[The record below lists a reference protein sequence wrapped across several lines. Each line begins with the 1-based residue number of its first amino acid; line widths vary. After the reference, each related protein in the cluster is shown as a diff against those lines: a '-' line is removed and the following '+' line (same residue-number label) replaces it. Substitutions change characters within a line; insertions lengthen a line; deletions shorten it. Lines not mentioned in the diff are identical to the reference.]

1 MTPTAAAGADS
12 NQGNKKLITGTL
24 VSGGSITDD
33 GVLATEDDRIVY
45 AGPAA
50 EFTATDLAAGFAAVE
65 PEDLPAG
72 CLILPGLI
80 DLHNHGG
87 NGGDFP
93 SGDEAA
99 ARSAIDFLHRSGTT
113 TLLASMVT
121 ASPEDLL
128 KGIGVY
134 LGLTHEGLLAG
145 IHLEGPFLSHAR
157 CGAQNPEWL
166 RDPDPDLLAQ
176 LIDAGQGQIVSV
188 TYAPELPGAAGLV
201 DLMTFHGI
209 IPSLGHT
216 DCDAQTA
223 AASLAQAREGLASAG
238 FDGNSGRPTV
248 THLFNGMPPLHHRSP
263 GPVAACLRAAREGQA
278 AVELVADNTHLDPQT
293 VLTVFTLLGAANILL
308 VTDSMAAAGLRDGQ
322 YMLGP
327 SPVTVAGSV
336 ATLDA
341 TGSIAGGT
349 ATLLDVV
356 RRTVGAGVPLQ
367 DAVLSAT
374 SVPAGVLGLDD
385 EVGCLGRGLR
395 ADAVVVTKDLELT
408 AVLRHG
414 EWLKPW
420 TSLARDL

>member
-1 MTPTAAAGADS
+1 MTPTAAPGADS
-12 NQGNKKLITGTL
+12 GSANKKLITGTL
-24 VSGGSITDD
+24 VSGGSITGD

-50 EFTATDLAAGFAAVE
+50 EFTTTDLAAGFAAVE
-65 PEDLPAG
+65 PEDLPEG

-121 ASPEDLL
+121 ASPDDLL

-166 RDPDPDLLAQ
+166 RDPDPELLSQ
-176 LIDAGQGQIVSV
+176 LIDAGQGQIVSM
-188 TYAPELPGAAGLV
+188 TYAPELPGASALV

-209 IPSLGHT
+209 TPSLGHT
-216 DCDAQTA
+216 DCDAETA
-223 AASLAQAREGLASAG
+223 AASLAQAKEGLASAG

-263 GPVAACLRAAREGQA
+263 GPVAACLRAAKEGQA

-293 VLTVFTLLGAANILL
+293 VLTVFTLVGAANILL

-327 SPVTVAGSV
+327 SPVTVSGGK

-356 RRTVGAGVPLQ
+356 RRTVDAGVPLQ

-374 SVPAGVLGLDD
+374 AVPADILGLDD

-395 ADAVVVTKDLELT
+395 ADAVVVNKDLELA

-420 TSLARDL
+420 G

>member
-1 MTPTAAAGADS
+1 MTPTAAPGADRGS
-12 NQGNKKLITGTL
+12 ANKKLITGTL
-24 VSGGSITDD
+24 VSGGSITGD

-50 EFTATDLAAGFAAVE
+50 EFTGGDLAAGFAAVE
-65 PEDLPAG
+65 PEDLPEG

-121 ASPEDLL
+121 ASPDDLL

-166 RDPDPDLLAQ
+166 REPDPELLSQ
-176 LIDAGQGQIVSV
+176 LIDAGQGQIVSM
-188 TYAPELPGAAGLV
+188 TYAPELPGASALV

-209 IPSLGHT
+209 TPSLGHT
-216 DCDAQTA
+216 DCDAETA
-223 AASLAQAREGLASAG
+223 AASLAQAKEGLASAG

-263 GPVAACLRAAREGQA
+263 GPVAACLRAAKEGQA

-293 VLTVFTLLGAANILL
+293 VLTVFTLVGAANILL

-327 SPVTVAGSV
+327 SPVTVSGGK

-356 RRTVGAGVPLQ
+356 RRTVDAGVPLQ

-374 SVPAGVLGLDD
+374 AVPADILGLDD

-395 ADAVVVTKDLELT
+395 ADAVVVNKDLELA

-420 TSLARDL
+420 A

>member
-12 NQGNKKLITGTL
+12 NRGNKKLITGTL

-128 KGIGVY
+128 RGIGVY

>member
-1 MTPTAAAGADS
+1 MTPTAAPGADVGS
-12 NQGNKKLITGTL
+12 ANKKLITGTL
-24 VSGGSITDD
+24 VSGGSITGD

-50 EFTATDLAAGFAAVE
+50 EFTTTDLAAGFAAVE
-65 PEDLPAG
+65 PEDLPEG

-121 ASPEDLL
+121 ASPDDLL

-166 RDPDPDLLAQ
+166 RDPDPELLSQ
-176 LIDAGQGQIVSV
+176 LIDAGQGQIVSM
-188 TYAPELPGAAGLV
+188 TYAPELPGASALV

-209 IPSLGHT
+209 TPSLGHT
-216 DCDAQTA
+216 DCDAETA
-223 AASLAQAREGLASAG
+223 AASLAQAKEGLASAG

-263 GPVAACLRAAREGQA
+263 GPVAACLRAAKEGQA

-293 VLTVFTLLGAANILL
+293 VLTVFTLVGAANILL
-308 VTDSMAAAGLRDGQ
+308 VTDSMAAAGLRDGR

-327 SPVTVAGSV
+327 SPVTVSGGK

-341 TGSIAGGT
+341 SGSIAGGT
-349 ATLLDVV
+349 GTLLDVV
-356 RRTVGAGVPLQ
+356 RRTVDAGVPLQ

-374 SVPAGVLGLDD
+374 AVPADILGLDD

-395 ADAVVVTKDLELT
+395 ADAVVVNKDLELA

-420 TSLARDL
+420 G

>member
-1 MTPTAAAGADS
+1 MTPTAAPGADS
-12 NQGNKKLITGTL
+12 GSANKKLITGTL
-24 VSGGSITDD
+24 VSGGSITGD

-50 EFTATDLAAGFAAVE
+50 EFTTTDLAAGFAAVE
-65 PEDLPAG
+65 PEDLPEG

-121 ASPEDLL
+121 ASPDDLL

-166 RDPDPDLLAQ
+166 RDPDPELLSQ
-176 LIDAGQGQIVSV
+176 LIDAGQGQIVSM
-188 TYAPELPGAAGLV
+188 TYAPELPGASALV

-209 IPSLGHT
+209 TPSLGHT
-216 DCDAQTA
+216 DCDAETA
-223 AASLAQAREGLASAG
+223 AASLAQAKEGLASAG

-263 GPVAACLRAAREGQA
+263 GPVAACLRAAKEGQA

-293 VLTVFTLLGAANILL
+293 VLTVFTLVGAANILL
-308 VTDSMAAAGLRDGQ
+308 VTDSMAAAGLRDGR

-327 SPVTVAGSV
+327 SPVTVSGGK

-349 ATLLDVV
+349 GTLLDVV
-356 RRTVGAGVPLQ
+356 RRTVDAGVPLQ

-374 SVPAGVLGLDD
+374 AVPADILGLDD

-395 ADAVVVTKDLELT
+395 ADAVVVNKDLELA

-420 TSLARDL
+420 G